1 LYVSAPGNPV
11 VVGEFSTSTRGKNK
25 WNIYFFQSQE
35 LPPLKS
41 EADVTQFSNE
51 IIRILKIRIETA
63 NFSPS
68 ALPAAQRVVETA
80 EMNLKDCENDLNTNH
95 LIYQYKICASN
106 ELKNG
111 LDEISNLRGSY
122 AYAASS
128 ANRLK
133 FIFWNV
139 IIGNE
144 FVFFV
149 FNLLKCDIVV
159 NKIIYKMLKNWLK
172 KTSF

>member
-1 LYVSAPGNPV
+1 
-11 VVGEFSTSTRGKNK
+11 
-25 WNIYFFQSQE
+25 
-35 LPPLKS
+35 
-41 EADVTQFSNE
+41 
-51 IIRILKIRIETA
+51 LKIRIETA

-133 FIFWNV
+133 FIF
-139 IIGNE
+139 
-144 FVFFV
+144 
-149 FNLLKCDIVV
+149 
-159 NKIIYKMLKNWLK
+159 
-172 KTSF
+172 